1 MVNVT
6 DGADV
11 AVRLVTLEFF
21 LGHGPVPNVQ
31 CEEIGSASGFDEGSI
46 EPFGAFFKGGG
57 PRIVAYFDR
66 IRVGQPASALDE
78 RASRHDPVS
87 WRPENEPLRK

>member
-31 CEEIGSASGFDEGSI
+31 CEEIGSASGFDERSI
-46 EPFGAFFKGGG
+46 EPFGRFFKGGWAG
-57 PRIVAYFDR
+57 IVAQPGAFSCR
-66 IRVGQPASALDE
+66 FSFGGQKAPT
-78 RASRHDPVS
+78 
-87 WRPENEPLRK
+87 